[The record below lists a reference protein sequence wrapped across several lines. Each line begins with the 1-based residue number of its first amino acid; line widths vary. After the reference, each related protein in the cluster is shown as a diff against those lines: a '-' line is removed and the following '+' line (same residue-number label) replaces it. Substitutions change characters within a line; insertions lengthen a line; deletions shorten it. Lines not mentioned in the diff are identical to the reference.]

1 MNKSEMLEKYSKPED
16 KLLVSKILDK
26 IEACTRKNI
35 VTCTDFL
42 DMSQFKIVQ
51 SVLNAA
57 KCNYI
62 FNGGYNEASRNIA
75 IIYPEKLTED
85 MILKSLNNYMKIIRV
100 ELPKNLY
107 GEYKHKDYLSGI
119 MKLGIKREKF
129 GDILVEETGADI
141 IASKEISEY
150 IEQNIKQLIRFS
162 KSIVSLQ
169 NIENIRKIELK
180 KEDIKI
186 VIQSLRLDN
195 IVAGLANTS
204 RTKASEIIE
213 SARVSINYEEQ
224 FKVDKQVREK
234 DIIVIR
240 GKGKFEIDK
249 IEGNTRKN
257 KQILNVKKYV

>member
-1 MNKSEMLEKYSKPED
+1 MNKSELLEKYSKPED

-26 IEACTRKNI
+26 IEASTKKNI

-42 DMSQFKIVQ
+42 DMFQFKIAK
-51 SVLNAA
+51 SVLNSA
-57 KCNYI
+57 KCNYV
-62 FNGGYNEASRNIA
+62 FCGGYDEACRNIA
-75 IIYPEKLTED
+75 IIYPEKLTKD
-85 MILKSLNNYMKIIRV
+85 MILNNLNNYMQIIRI

-107 GEYKHKDYLSGI
+107 GEYQHKDYLSGI

-129 GDILVEETGADI
+129 GDILVEEKGADI

-150 IEQNIKQLIRFS
+150 IEQNIKQLTRFN
-162 KSIVSLQ
+162 KSNVSLQ
-169 NIENIRKIELK
+169 NMENIREIELK

-186 VIQSLRLDN
+186 IIQSLRLDN
-195 IVAGLANTS
+195 IVAALANTS
-204 RTKASEIIE
+204 RTKASEIIKE
-213 SARVSINYEEQ
+213 ARVFINYEEQ
-224 FKVDKQVREK
+224 YKTDKQIKEK
-234 DIIVIR
+234 DVIVIR